1 MCFQSILLPT
11 EVIMQLKDSKTF
23 KNLARAFAGECMAK
37 ARYDYIVYGAKQEGY
52 SEMAKII
59 KQVANQEFHHSRMF
73 YSFIQTA
80 DKNAAINSVEICAEY
95 PFKEK
100 WDLVE
105 NLKFAAEDENEEA
118 TRIYP
123 EFAKIAREEGF
134 KDIAGLFDNVV
145 QVETCHNKLFTD
157 LYEQLS
163 QGKLYSRPTAVKWK
177 CADCGYEATSKAAWK
192 VCPLCQA
199 KQGAVMLK
207 LNDNN

>member
-1 MCFQSILLPT
+1 
-11 EVIMQLKDSKTF
+11 MQLKDSETF

-37 ARYDYIVYGAKQEGY
+37 ARYEYMAYGAKQEGY
-52 SEMAKII
+52 TELAKMI
-59 KQVANQEFHHSRMF
+59 KQVSTQEFHHSRMF

-80 DKNAAINSVEICAEY
+80 DKNAAIDSVEICAEY

-100 WDLVE
+100 WNLVD
-105 NLKFAAEDENEEA
+105 NLKFAADDENEEA

-123 EFAKIAREEGF
+123 AFAETARKEGF

-157 LYEQLS
+157 LYNQLS
-163 QGKLYSRPTAVKWK
+163 QGKLYCRPKAVKWK
-177 CADCGYEATSKAAWK
+177 CAGCGYEATSKEAWK

>member
-1 MCFQSILLPT
+1 
-11 EVIMQLKDSKTF
+11 MQLKDSETF

-80 DKNAAINSVEICAEY
+80 DKGVIDSVGIEAEY

-100 WDLVE
+100 WNLVD
-105 NLKFAAEDENEEA
+105 NLKFAAADELEEA

-123 EFAKIAREEGF
+123 TFAKTARDEGF
-134 KDIAGLFDNVV
+134 EDIAGLFENVV

-157 LYEQLS
+157 LYQQLS
-163 QGKLYSRPTAVKWK
+163 QGKLYCRPQPVKWK
-177 CADCGYEATSKAAWK
+177 CADCGYEATSKEAWK

-207 LNDNN
+207 LNDNI

>member
-1 MCFQSILLPT
+1 
-11 EVIMQLKDSKTF
+11 MQLKDSETY

-80 DKNAAINSVEICAEY
+80 DKNAIKSIDIEAGY

-100 WDLVE
+100 WNLVD
-105 NLKFAAEDENEEA
+105 NLKFAAEDELEEA
-118 TRIYP
+118 ERIYP
-123 EFAKIAREEGF
+123 SFAETARKEGF

-163 QGKLYSRPTAVKWK
+163 KGKLYSRPTAVKWK
-177 CADCGYEATSKAAWK
+177 CADCGYEATAKEAWK

-207 LNDNN
+207 LNDEN